1 MTVANKSGR
10 IGRQTENGASGFLV
24 TSGAWPHAEPRVLHG
39 AYDQGDITGT
49 PGVCWQV
56 KGGEQAHTA
65 TDLDIEKWM
74 GALLE
79 QTENAEA
86 DVGVLVVKRK
96 GYGNQRA
103 GDWWAY
109 MTQAT
114 VVRLTNGA
122 KFDNKLLPDWLGAV
136 PLRMHLRD
144 AVDLLRWAGY
154 GTPFASA

>member
-1 MTVANKSGR
+1 MANKSGR
-10 IGRQTENGASGFLV
+10 IGRQTENGASGFL
-24 TSGAWPHAEPRVLHG
+24 TASGAWPHAEPRVLHG
-39 AYDQGDITGT
+39 ANDQGDITGT

-74 GALLE
+74 ADLHK
-79 QTENAEA
+79 QVANAGA

-109 MTQAT
+109 MNQAT
-114 VVRLTNGA
+114 VVALCAPEADG
-122 KFDNKLLPDWLGAV
+122 LPDWLGAV

-154 GTPFASA
+154 GTTLPRTEM